1 MTKLRKWMYEI
12 CGCVFFM
19 CLYVHYVCQFWNDII
34 KIICNE
40 QALFNWLKGIKCLY
54 KFSTYRWKLARINF
68 RFILNWEIF
77 SVKLIFKERKITC
90 HDEIFIGK
98 LNMR

>member
-1 MTKLRKWMYEI
+1 MSKLYLI
-12 CGCVFFM
+12 G
-19 CLYVHYVCQFWNDII
+19 
-34 KIICNE
+34 
-40 QALFNWLKGIKCLY
+40 LKELSAYIN
-54 KFSTYRWKLARINF
+54 SQTYRWKLAKINF

-98 LNMR
+98 LKMR